1 MIQTE
6 LNGCVLTILPII
18 KGLRSEYDRVK
29 AMIDDT
35 FDCVAVTLSIEDIE
49 IFTSM
54 DLSDME
60 YDPSEYDAVYAHFLK
75 QFGDVDVPVPAF
87 KAVIDRCNE
96 LGVKPIPLEM
106 CDEEFTKEYCEH
118 IKIWDMLKEKRLL
131 RKAIKNGF
139 DMTSPESFIEEWDAL
154 SMSIKGH
161 RILTLKREENI
172 AKELAT
178 LTGQKKTILAV
189 IEYERVDGVL
199 QILEAQT

>member
-75 QFGDVDVPVPAF
+75 QFGEVDVPVPAF

-139 DMTSPESFIEEWDAL
+139 DMTSPEIFVEEWDAL